1 MAETKAV
8 MVALDKDGD
17 GKIGMGGECVRAC
30 VRGAKGQ
37 QQMRVSGVQPGAVHS
52 SVLKCL
58 TGAHTKLSHRLQ
70 PNKDHSHQGECHCP
84 VILLEGKPPLIPDR
98 VPPPQSSATS

>member
-17 GKIGMGGECVRAC
+17 GKIGMGGECA
-30 VRGAKGQ
+30 RGEKGQ
-37 QQMRVSGVQPGAVHS
+37 QQMRVGGVQPGAVHS

-58 TGAHTKLSHRLQ
+58 AGAHTKLSHRLQ
-70 PNKDHSHQGECHCP
+70 PNKDHSHQRECHCP
-84 VILLEGKPPLIPDR
+84 VIPLEGRPPLIPDR
-98 VPPPQSSATS
+98 VPPLPRVL